1 MLKINSFNTR
11 LWSLDPD
18 AESDMNINNK
28 IPSTINDG
36 KGKGW
41 KSHHVILIRRGIG
54 CGSVENNVT
63 IFVSMNPR
71 TV

>member
-1 MLKINSFNTR
+1 
-11 LWSLDPD
+11 
-18 AESDMNINNK
+18 MNINNK